1 MNDNWPDTQAADIQA
16 TGLAPSNTKESA
28 IIANLDPGSYRAI
41 VRGNKNKT
49 GVGTVEVY
57 TLP

>member
-1 MNDNWPDTQAADIQA
+1 V
-16 TGLAPSNTKESA
+16 KESA
-28 IIANLDPGSYRAI
+28 IVANLDPGSYRAI

-57 TLP
+57 ALPQQGRAISKSPTSIGGLETAAP